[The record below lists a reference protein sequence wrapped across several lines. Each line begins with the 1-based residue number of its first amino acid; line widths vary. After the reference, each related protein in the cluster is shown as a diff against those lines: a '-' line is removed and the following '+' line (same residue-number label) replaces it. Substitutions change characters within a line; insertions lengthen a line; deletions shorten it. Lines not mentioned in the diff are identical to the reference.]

1 MRTRVT
7 ASLPKELAAAADQL
21 ARERRR
27 SRSAVI
33 EDGLRLLLGREREA
47 AIDAALDE
55 YYGTRPVAERAEE
68 AAMVRAFRRSQRRI
82 PIDPPRPPR
91 RRRKR

>member
-1 MRTRVT
+1 MRVRIT
-7 ASLPKELAAAADQL
+7 ASLTDDLAAAADRL
-21 ARERRR
+21 ARKRGR

-33 EDGLRLLLGREREA
+33 EDALRLLLGREREA

-55 YYGTRPVAERAEE
+55 YYGTGTAAERSEE

-82 PIDPPRPPR
+82 PIDPPRPSR